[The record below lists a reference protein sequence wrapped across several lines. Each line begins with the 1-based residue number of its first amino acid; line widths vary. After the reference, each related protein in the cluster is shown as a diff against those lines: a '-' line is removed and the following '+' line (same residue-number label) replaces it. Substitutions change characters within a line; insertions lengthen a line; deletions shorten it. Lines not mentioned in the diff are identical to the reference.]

1 MLEAETPGYLT
12 CCVRAFQIDQAH
24 GWMDMDTDTGRV
36 ASVMQRRPPPSGG
49 PTSRACLK
57 TTRPQTPPKRRRAG
71 QTLELA
77 LGRLQ
82 PATPGKRKDERRDEM
97 KCTMKCGSLRW
108 GEREVVMVMGTVCVR
123 LCVRLYVRLRV
134 CV

>member
-12 CCVRAFQIDQAH
+12 CCVRAFQLDQAH

-36 ASVMQRRPPPSGG
+36 ASVMQIPPPPGRG

-57 TTRPQTPPKRRRAG
+57 TTEAPDAAKTTQSRR
-71 QTLELA
+71 QELELELA

-82 PATPGKRKDERRDEM
+82 PATPGKRKDGCRDGTE
-97 KCTMKCGSLRW
+97 CAIRCWWLRW
-108 GEREVVMVMGTVCVR
+108 GRKEVEVEVVMVMVMGTVCVS
-123 LCVRLYVRLRV
+123 V
-134 CV
+134 